1 MKTKYLVFAVFASA
15 LVFGLLSYF
24 KDMERHD
31 TVGLSYSDIQKE
43 DKGRYKLNSVG
54 ESILELNGLSEAQ
67 KMDAWRRS
75 PIQDDMIDMFPN
87 FQKMKDFIN
96 HRVVD
101 DGEFKANMLKTI
113 DELESAYI
121 AGEID
126 SQIVKAKLSHLGS

>member
-126 SQIVKAKLSHLGS
+126 SQSVKAKLSHLGS

>member
-31 TVGLSYSDIQKE
+31 TVGLSYSDVQKE

-126 SQIVKAKLSHLGS
+126 SQSVKAKLSHLGS

>member
-1 MKTKYLVFAVFASA
+1 MKTKYLLFAVFASA

-31 TVGLSYSDIQKE
+31 TVGFSYNDVQKE

-126 SQIVKAKLSHLGS
+126 SQSVKAKLAHLGS

>member
-31 TVGLSYSDIQKE
+31 TVGLSYSDVQKE

-101 DGEFKANMLKTI
+101 DGEFKVNMLKTI

-126 SQIVKAKLSHLGS
+126 SQSVKAKLSHLGS

>member
-31 TVGLSYSDIQKE
+31 TVGLSYNDVQKE

-54 ESILELNGLSEAQ
+54 ESILELNGLNEAQ

-126 SQIVKAKLSHLGS
+126 SQSVKAKLSHLGS